1 MNVKRDRPTKEE
13 FIRIQVL
20 FREGYSADYVRSQIG
35 FSYNRWKRAR
45 LKYPILDSI
54 IKSSF
59 KKQIG
64 FVPRS
69 K

>member
-1 MNVKRDRPTKEE
+1 MSYKPHTLTDCE
-13 FIRIQVL
+13 FRKLQML

-45 LKYPILDSI
+45 LKYPILDNI

-69 K
+69 E